1 MISQEKTS
9 GQIKDDTLWNSLS
22 LDWGLSLSNTNS
34 GDLITEFRV
43 LLHEKGLLSPQVGDL
58 PSVYHSS
65 KDPTTQRLDFTLNL
79 LDPSIVGCHPSI
91 QENQRVSRSNSNGS
105 RGSSRRVFH
114 VRF

>member
-58 PSVYHSS
+58 PSMYHSS
-65 KDPTTQRLDFTLNL
+65 KDPTTQRLDLTLNL
-79 LDPSIVGCHPSI
+79 LDPGFVVVDLGI
-91 QENQRVSRSNSNGS
+91 EEDQRVSRSNGNGS